1 MDRRE
6 RARSFCRVD
15 GSDRQGGVPLTPSE
29 SPSGSAGIGLLN
41 EKPLHAALKA
51 WYALPDDIHEVPVDG
66 YLIDI
71 VRNDL
76 LIEIQTKNFAAIK
89 RKLLQLTARHAVR
102 LVYPIAREK
111 WIVRAARDGLGQS
124 SRRKS
129 PKRGAYEEVFAEL
142 VRFPRLLASPNFSL
156 DVLLIREE
164 EMRRFDGT
172 RGWRR
177 RGWVTHERRLLQV
190 VDQKLFQDPADFLEL
205 VPSGL
210 ARTFTT
216 SDLAIAT
223 RQRRWLAQKMAYCLR
238 EMDLIG
244 QVGKRGNAL
253 LYQMTE

>member
-1 MDRRE
+1 M
-6 RARSFCRVD
+6 
-15 GSDRQGGVPLTPSE
+15 PSE
-29 SPSGSAGIGLLN
+29 SQSGSSGIGSLN

-51 WYALPDDIHEVPVDG
+51 WYSRPEDRHEVQVDG

-71 VRNDL
+71 VRDDL

-89 RKLLQLTARHAVR
+89 RKLLKLTARHAVR
-102 LVYPIAREK
+102 LAYPIAREK
-111 WIVRAARDGLGQS
+111 WIVKAARDGQGQS

-156 DVLLIREE
+156 DVLLIHEE
-164 EMRRFDGT
+164 EVRCFDGT

-190 VDQKLFQDPADFLEL
+190 VDRKLFQDPADFLEL

-210 ARTFTT
+210 ARPFTT
-216 SDLAIAT
+216 SDLAMTT

-238 EMDLIG
+238 EMGLIS